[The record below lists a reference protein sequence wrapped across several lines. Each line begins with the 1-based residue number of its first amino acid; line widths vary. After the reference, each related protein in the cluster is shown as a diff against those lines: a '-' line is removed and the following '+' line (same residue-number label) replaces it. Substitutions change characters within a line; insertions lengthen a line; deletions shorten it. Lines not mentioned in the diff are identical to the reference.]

1 MKIDFRSSLIYEDS
15 SRTGVA
21 TIKYQ
26 VIGF

>member
-1 MKIDFRSSLIYEDS
+1 MKIDFRSALIYRDS

-21 TIKYQ
+21 TSKYQ